1 MSNYWQNASLDSVL
15 SELDRYS
22 KDGGYVLVNP
32 DVLARAA
39 GLLRLRHKYS
49 KLKK

>member
-39 GLLRLRHKYS
+39 GLLRLLHKYS
-49 KLKK
+49 ELKK